1 MHLVGK
7 LKYVDGTQ
15 GDGHVLT
22 SDVDGNAT
30 WIDPTTL
37 DFSSV
42 PSYADNTAAEAVLGA
57 GKLYYT
63 DVAGEYMLK
72 VTH

>member
-1 MHLVGK
+1 M
-7 LKYVDGTQ
+7 
-15 GDGHVLT
+15 
-22 SDVDGNAT
+22 AT
-30 WIDPTTL
+30 WTDAATL
-37 DFSSV
+37 DFSAV

-72 VTH
+72 GTH